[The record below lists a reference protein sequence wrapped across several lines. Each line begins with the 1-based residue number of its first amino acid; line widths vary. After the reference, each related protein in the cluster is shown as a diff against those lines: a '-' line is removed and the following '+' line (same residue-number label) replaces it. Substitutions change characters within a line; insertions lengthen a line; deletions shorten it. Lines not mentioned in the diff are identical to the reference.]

1 MAILD
6 LQAGQEKVIKDLI
19 CKSNPQLLDY
29 PDYFFRALGDVVD
42 HGDGSCSVF
51 LLGDPKDVELQQVS
65 GKVFARYQR
74 VNLAKYFQGV
84 PHKIQL
90 SNPRDVKQLLFHLG
104 EQFGV
109 LIPESMVV
117 NATLAPTASGSI
129 LVQLTVPAN
138 RSFVFDQTSYTLEW
152 EPAAKVHLYDVL
164 TVSRLPPAPV
174 TIQLNWAELSTDW
187 YVPATNYAVV
197 DYISQLVPSGPY
209 TTTGI
214 SAAFNAAS
222 RGEVGT
228 WVCENTTAK
237 RNLWNSVII
246 SNAANSAQC
255 GLIKPHRRLV
265 VRGKDASTGG
275 HNDLSIFYSLID
287 FTAEEFVL
295 PDSETTLRRWL
306 TPLGGN
312 VTSWD
317 TVKAPQLFNVVTGQ
331 KFGPWVAE
339 NSAVRIRNLWWSG
352 ITAHAGGTF
361 IKDDVTYNRK
371 MTWSPNGSYSTTTV
385 GSLVFYYNSLV

>member
-6 LQAGQEKVIKDLI
+6 LQAGQEKIVKDLI
-19 CKSNPQLLDY
+19 CKANPSLLDF
-29 PDYFFRALGDVVD
+29 PDYCFRKLGDLVD
-42 HGDGSCSVF
+42 HGDGTCSVF
-51 LLGDPKDVELQQVS
+51 LMGEPKDVETQQVS
-65 GKVFARYQR
+65 GKVFARYKR
-74 VNLAKYFQGV
+74 VNLSKYFQGIQ
-84 PHKIQL
+84 HKIQL
-90 SNPRDVKQLLFHLG
+90 TNPRDLKQLLFHLA

-109 LIPESMVV
+109 VIPLSMVTNV
-117 NATLAPTASGSI
+117 ALAPTASGSI
-129 LVQLTVPAN
+129 LLQLNVAAS

-152 EPAAKVHLYDVL
+152 EPAAKAHLYDLLQQTELAKSVAAL
-164 TVSRLPPAPV
+164 SLD
-174 TIQLNWAELSTDW
+174 WAAISTDW
-187 YVPATNYAVV
+187 YVPATNYGVV
-197 DYISQLVPSGPY
+197 DYISQLVASGPY

-214 SAAFNAAS
+214 SAAFNTAS

-237 RNLWNSVII
+237 RNLWNSVIVA
-246 SNAANSAQC
+246 NAANSTPC

-265 VRGKDASTGG
+265 VRGKDAATGG

-295 PDSETTLRRWL
+295 PDTETTLRRWL

-339 NSAVRIRNLWWSG
+339 NSAVKIRNLWWSG
-352 ITAHAGGTF
+352 ITAHISGTF
-361 IKDDVTYNRK
+361 VKNGVTYNRK
-371 MTWSPNGSYSTTTV
+371 MTWSPNGSYSSTTV
-385 GSLVFYYNSLV
+385 GSMVFYYNSLV

>member
-74 VNLAKYFQGV
+74 VNLAKYFQDV

-117 NATLAPTASGSI
+117 NATLAPTASGSV

-152 EPAAKVHLYDVL
+152 EPAAQVHLYDVL
-164 TVSRLPPAPV
+164 TVSRLPPVPV

-187 YVPATNYAVV
+187 FLPDTETELRTFLTAQTIGTLQPDVRWAAVV
-197 DYISQLVPSGPY
+197 
-209 TTTGI
+209 T
-214 SAAFNAAS
+214 AAS
-222 RGEVGT
+222 RGDFGT
-228 WVCENTTAK
+228 WVFEDSAAT
-237 RNLWNSVII
+237 RNLFGATLGRNSSDSYVAGTTPATRKAELTAVD
-246 SNAANSAQC
+246 S
-255 GLIKPHRRLV
+255 K
-265 VRGKDASTGG
+265 TGG
-275 HNDLSIFYSLID
+275 TGVISI
-287 FTAEEFVL
+287 
-295 PDSETTLRRWL
+295 
-306 TPLGGN
+306 
-312 VTSWD
+312 
-317 TVKAPQLFNVVTGQ
+317 
-331 KFGPWVAE
+331 
-339 NSAVRIRNLWWSG
+339 
-352 ITAHAGGTF
+352 
-361 IKDDVTYNRK
+361 
-371 MTWSPNGSYSTTTV
+371 
-385 GSLVFYYNSLV
+385 YYNSL